1 MIKNPVK
8 FRLLLIAPV
17 VLMFLFMVEE
27 GVTSMGVDKRQEVKY
42 RTSFGQCPS
51 RAAGTL
57 TLQLIKSFEK
67 NKSLKDV
74 KTKIVKDKL
83 DEKHFISSYKIKY
96 DPLKKYLHFQY
107 ECPEPLMKVQIYKEG
122 GLESYEAILVENG
135 KLFDPTYEV
144 LLRTE
149 NKLNYELPFLA
160 LPVGEMDEKI
170 QKDIT
175 KLVGGM
181 PLKFR
186 KKLAEVI
193 INEDKEL
200 TIILSLNNHPSSVFM
215 GLDEWSVKMT
225 KLEKI
230 VKYMELQN
238 KIPAIINLTNSKK
251 VVVKFN
257 DKF

>member
-1 MIKNPVK
+1 MIKSSTKLRFLLITPVI
-8 FRLLLIAPV
+8 LLLV
-17 VLMFLFMVEE
+17 FMVEE
-27 GVTSMGVDKRQEVKY
+27 GVTSLGVDKRQEVKY
-42 RTSFGQCPS
+42 RTSFGRCPS

-67 NKSLKDV
+67 NSSLRDV

-96 DPLKKYLHFQY
+96 DPLKKYLHFTY

-122 GLESYEAILVENG
+122 GLESYEAVLVDNG

-149 NKLNYELPFLA
+149 DKLNYELPFLA
-160 LPVGEMDEKI
+160 LPVGDMDEKV
-170 QKDIT
+170 QQDIT
-175 KLVGGM
+175 KLVSGM
-181 PLKFR
+181 PLSFR

-193 INEDKEL
+193 INDDKEL

-215 GLDEWSVKMT
+215 GPDEWALKMT
-225 KLEKI
+225 KLAKI
-230 VKYMELQN
+230 VNYMELKK

>member
-1 MIKNPVK
+1 MINNPVK
-8 FRLLLIAPV
+8 FRLLLIVPV
-17 VLMFLFMVEE
+17 VLIFLFVAKE
-27 GVTSMGVDKRQEVKY
+27 GVSSIGVDKRQEVKY

-96 DPLKKYLHFQY
+96 DPLKKYLHFKY

-122 GLESYEAILVENG
+122 GLESYEAILVDNG

-149 NKLNYELPFLA
+149 NKLTYDLPFLA

-200 TIILSLNNHPSSVFM
+200 TLILSLNNHPSSVFM
-215 GLDEWSVKMT
+215 GLDEWPVKMT

-230 VKYMELQN
+230 VNYMESQR